1 MSASYY
7 YLYIEKGSS
16 FVTSVSLDDRFG
28 ASYNLINFSA
38 SSQIRKSY
46 YSANTTASFATAIN
60 TSTGSITLSLDAN
73 TTSNIAPGRYVYDL
87 IINDGTG
94 NKSRIL
100 EGIAEVSPNV
110 TR

>member
-1 MSASYY
+1 MGASYY
-7 YLYIEKGSS
+7 YLYIEKGSTFS
-16 FVTSVSLDDRFG
+16 TSVALDDTYG
-28 ASYNLINFSA
+28 ASYNLMNFSA

-46 YSANTTASFATAIN
+46 YSANTTAVFTTAIN

-73 TTSNIAPGRYVYDL
+73 TTSNITPGRYVYDL
-87 IINDGTG
+87 VINDGTG

>member
-16 FVTSVSLDDRFG
+16 FSTSVSLSDTFG
-28 ASYNLINFSA
+28 ASYNLMNFSA

-46 YSANTTASFATAIN
+46 YSANSTASFTTSIN
-60 TSTGSITLSLDAN
+60 TSTGAITLSLGAN

-87 IINDGTG
+87 VVNDGYG
-94 NKSRIL
+94 NISRIL

>member
-1 MSASYY
+1 MGASYY
-7 YLYIEKGSS
+7 YIYIERGSS
-16 FVTSVSLDDRFG
+16 FSTSVSLSDTFG
-28 ASYNLINFSA
+28 ASYNLMSFSA

-46 YSANTTASFATAIN
+46 YSANTTASFTTAIN
-60 TSTGSITLSLDAN
+60 TGTGTITLSLDAN
-73 TTSNIAPGRYVYDL
+73 TTSNIVPGRYVYDL
-87 IINDGTG
+87 LVNDGLG

>member
-7 YLYIEKGSS
+7 YLYIERGST
-16 FVTSVSLDDRFG
+16 FATSVTLDDTYG
-28 ASYNLINFSA
+28 ASYNLMNFSA

-46 YSANTTASFATAIN
+46 YSANTTASFTTLIN
-60 TSTGSITLSLDAN
+60 TATGTITLSLDAN
-73 TTSNIAPGRYVYDL
+73 TTSNIIPGRYVYDL
-87 IINDGTG
+87 LIDDGTG

>member
-7 YLYIEKGSS
+7 YLYIEKGSTFS
-16 FVTSVSLDDRFG
+16 TSVSLNDTFG
-28 ASYNLINFSA
+28 ASYNLMNFTA

-46 YSANTTASFATAIN
+46 YSANSTAIFTTAIN
-60 TSTGSITLSLDAN
+60 SASGTITLGLNAN
-73 TTSNIAPGRYVYDL
+73 TTSNIVPGRYVYDL
-87 IINDGTG
+87 LINDGTG
-94 NKSRIL
+94 NITRVL